1 MIGAQQVHSAL
12 PPEIFLCNDI
22 KVRFVVLSFIVLVL
36 SSCTTLKETRA
47 TKAKAERERSAIL
60 KIAGKYYQAFINKNY
75 ADIESITQTPFI
87 AVGNQETLTFQTK
100 DELIRHYKSIR
111 GPLDKLNYS
120 HSENYYRKIE
130 FLNDSLALVESSYGR
145 LNKSGEVFHTGRG
158 IYLYRKTDNNWYLN
172 GRIEA
177 GK

>member
-1 MIGAQQVHSAL
+1 MKFLLLPITFLAL
-12 PPEIFLCNDI
+12 T
-22 KVRFVVLSFIVLVL
+22 
-36 SSCTTLKETRA
+36 SCASLNEARA
-47 TKAKAERERSAIL
+47 SKAKVEQERSAIL
-60 KIAGKYYQAFINKNY
+60 EVAGKYTKAFINKNY
-75 ADIESITQTPFI
+75 AYIKSVTQTPFI
-87 AVGNQETLTFQTK
+87 AAGNQETLTFQTK
-100 DELIRHYKSIR
+100 DELIRHYKSVR
-111 GPLDKLNYS
+111 EPLDKLNYS
-120 HSENYYRKIE
+120 HSENYYRKIQ

>member
-1 MIGAQQVHSAL
+1 MKILLLPITFLAL
-12 PPEIFLCNDI
+12 T
-22 KVRFVVLSFIVLVL
+22 
-36 SSCTTLKETRA
+36 SCASLKETRA
-47 TKAKAERERSAIL
+47 TQAKAKQERSAIL
-60 KIAGKYYQAFINKNY
+60 KVAGKYYEAFINKNY

-87 AVGNQETLTFQTK
+87 AAGNQETLTFQTK
-100 DELIRHYKSIR
+100 DELIRHYKSVR
-111 GPLDKLNYS
+111 EPLDKLDYS
-120 HSENYYRKIE
+120 HSENYYRKIQ